1 MTFSWHG
8 FDSIVALYY
17 FFPCT
22 SPWTENVD
30 AFVFPVYSSSFF
42 FRASDLLKV
51 VDGTECLFVLGRAD
65 KDRGSLVDVI
75 GDLDDNLERED
86 VVTFPV
92 SVIDSF
98 SVAL

>member
-30 AFVFPVYSSSFF
+30 AFVFRFTRVLF

-51 VDGTECLFVLGRAD
+51 VDGTECLFVLGRAA

-75 GDLDDNLERED
+75 GDLDDDLERKD
-86 VVTFPV
+86 AVTFPA
-92 SVIDSF
+92 SVIDFF